1 MSDARAASATVD
13 RTPLE
18 AGIARLIRAGGPIDV
33 ATFMALALGHPTLG
47 YYAAR
52 AGLGAGGDFVT
63 APEVSQLFG
72 ELVGLSL
79 AAAWAASGTPSAH
92 LVELG
97 PGNGTL
103 LADLWRGTG
112 RVPGFHHALTVHLVE
127 TSPRLRA
134 AQAARL
140 AAIGGLTWHDDLE
153 TLPRDRP
160 LLVVAN
166 EFFDALPIRQLV
178 KEDGSWHEV
187 RIDLGPDDRLRL
199 GRAAE
204 PSPLGNLLERGQPDG
219 SVVEISPAREAFM
232 AALAERLA
240 GQGGLAL
247 IIDYGERDP
256 LPGSTLQA
264 VSNHRRVAPLIRPG
278 EVDLTSHV
286 AFGPLIEIA
295 RRAGLGAYGPL
306 PQGDF
311 LERLGA
317 GLRLGQLLAGA
328 SGATAERL
336 RVGHRRLTHP
346 EAMGELFKVLA
357 VTSWPG
363 LPPGFAASE
372 AS

>member
-1 MSDARAASATVD
+1 MSDAAVASATVD

-33 ATFMALALGHPTLG
+33 ATFMALALGHPTQG

-79 AAAWAASGTPSAH
+79 AAAWAASGTPPAH

-103 LADLWRGTG
+103 MADLWRGTG
-112 RVPGFHHALTVHLVE
+112 RVPGFHDALTVHLVE

-134 AQAARL
+134 AQATRL
-140 AAIGGLTWHDDLE
+140 ASIAGLTWHDDLE

-232 AALAERLA
+232 AALAQRLA

-264 VSNHRRVAPLIRPG
+264 VSNHRRVAPLTRPG

-336 RVGHRRLTHP
+336 RAGHRRLTHP